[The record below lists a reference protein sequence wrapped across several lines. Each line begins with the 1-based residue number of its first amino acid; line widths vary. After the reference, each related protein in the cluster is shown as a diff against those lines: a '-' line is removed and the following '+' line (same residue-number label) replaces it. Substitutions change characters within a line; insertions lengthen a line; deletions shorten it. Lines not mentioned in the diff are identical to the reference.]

1 MTLLKKQYVNV
12 RVLIEDALEAVRP
25 AVDTKHHTLRVEYP
39 AVPVW
44 LEVDPVRITQVIT
57 NLLGNAA
64 KYTPANGEIAL
75 ETRLEPQHFVISVR
89 DNGVGLAPAAMSK
102 VFGMFTRI
110 DTEVARTEGGL
121 GIGLALAKGLTL
133 LHGGQLQVH
142 SAGRGQGSEFTIRLP
157 RSLIVEAPATEKSST
172 DAVAKGAT
180 LRILIADDNRDAAD
194 SLGMLL
200 KLAGHDIRIA
210 RTGGEALA
218 VANQFRPEV
227 GVIDIGM
234 PDIDGYEV
242 AERIRHEAWGEEMT
256 LIAVTGWGQADD
268 KRRALAAGFDRHMT
282 KPVDPEELERAFRKT
297 P

>member
-1 MTLLKKQYVNV
+1 MRWRRYD
-12 RVLIEDALEAVRP
+12 RR
-25 AVDTKHHTLRVEYP
+25 VDTKHHELRVEYP
-39 AVPVW
+39 AAPVW

-57 NLLGNAA
+57 NLLANAA
-64 KYTPANGEIAL
+64 KYTPANGEICL

-110 DTEVARTEGGL
+110 DTEATRAEGGL

-133 LHGGQLQVH
+133 LHGGQLQVR

-157 RSLIVEAPATEKSST
+157 RSLIVAAPPTQNSSA
-172 DAVAKGAT
+172 DSGAEVAPR
-180 LRILIADDNRDAAD
+180 RILIADDNRDAAD
-194 SLGMLL
+194 SLSMLL
-200 KLAGHDIRIA
+200 KLSGHDIQIA
-210 RTGGEALA
+210 RTGREALA

-227 GVIDIGM
+227 GIIDIGM
-234 PDIDGYEV
+234 PDMDGYEV
-242 AERIRHEAWGEEMT
+242 AKRIRHEAWGENMR

-282 KPVDPEELERAFRKT
+282 KPVDPEELEQAFRK
-297 P
+297 